1 MKKGRFICKLVL
13 FTAVLALLLG
23 LTAIAAAEECTST
36 NHVGPITEVNRVS
49 ATCTVNGSVQKKC
62 TNCGAIIA
70 TEPIIAQ
77 GHHIGTQTLHITPA
91 TCTSTGLDQRIEK
104 CSVPT
109 CGYVQSTQDVTVPA
123 LGHQLGSAVTVQVA
137 TCTADGISRRS
148 CTRSGCNYY
157 EDTTLPQLGHQLGTP
172 VTIQAATCE
181 GTGISRKTCSRGCGY
196 YEDTTLPALGHQWGS
211 PVTKAATCV
220 SPATTTKTCQ
230 RDSSHKDVVET
241 GSPDTTNGHVW
252 GDWKVTRKATCMEP
266 AQESRVC
273 KLSSAHVEYRE
284 VGTTDMV
291 NGHKWDNGV
300 VTKKPTTTEEGEML
314 YTCQLNSSH
323 TKTVKLDTELMKN
336 NTLCAFGPR
345 LRDTNLYPYNTDAW
359 YMFTPFDA
367 SKEGT
372 QTFELVASN
381 TYIVGTVTLT
391 IRDGNLKID
400 YTIADTAR
408 FKVTEEFFTVLN
420 RITDLTQYEPE
431 QLTDL
436 RLGKGETINLEEKFG
451 DDTSLVLY
459 FCSRCDFRYSKKFT
473 FLQYESAAH
482 QRQLNIMLDLMD

>member
-1 MKKGRFICKLVL
+1 MKKGRFICKVVL

-23 LTAIAAAEECTST
+23 LTAIAMADGCDVHGSMGYSYNVTKQ
-36 NHVGPITEVNRVS
+36 P
-49 ATCTVNGSVQKKC
+49 TCTETGSRDKYCVACGQK
-62 TNCGAIIA
+62 
-70 TEPIIAQ
+70 
-77 GHHIGTQTLHITPA
+77 IGTEEISAIGHKWTTKEKVITAP
-91 TCTSTGLDQRIEK
+91 TCTAEGTTEK
-104 CSVPT
+104 ETYCTT
-109 CGYVQSTQDVTVPA
+109 CGIHPESNAIVTTHPAA
-123 LGHQLGSAVTVQVA
+123 LGHSLGSAVTVQAA
-137 TCTADGISRRS
+137 TCTADGISRKT
-148 CTRSGCNYY
+148 CTRGCGYY
-157 EDTTLPQLGHQLGTP
+157 EDTTIPAQGHNLGTA
-172 VTIQAATCE
+172 VTVQAATCE
-181 GTGISRKTCSRGCGY
+181 GTGISRKTCTRGCGY

-211 PVTKAATCV
+211 PVTKAATCIA
-220 SPATTTKTCQ
+220 PATTTKTCQ
-230 RDSSHKDVVET
+230 RDSSHKDIT
-241 GSPDTTNGHVW
+241 TSGSPDTTNGHVW
-252 GDWKVTRKATCMEP
+252 GAWKVTRKATCMEP
-266 AQESRVC
+266 AQETRVC
-273 KLSSAHVEYRE
+273 TLDSSHTETRD
-284 VGTTDMV
+284 VGSTDMV
-291 NGHKWDNGV
+291 NGHKWDKGV
-300 VTKKPTTTEEGEML
+300 VTKKPTVTEEGEML

>member
-23 LTAIAAAEECTST
+23 LTAIAMADGCDVHGSMGYSYNVTKQPTCTETGSRDKYCVACGQKIGTEEISAIGHKWTTKEKVITAPTCTAEGTTEKETYCTTCGIHHPTEAVVTTHPSALGHDMPNDWT
-36 NHVGPITEVNRVS
+36 ITKT
-49 ATCTVNGSVQKKC
+49 ATCTETGTRRKTCKRG
-62 TNCGAIIA
+62 CGHYVEETIA
-70 TEPIIAQ
+70 
-77 GHHIGTQTLHITPA
+77 
-91 TCTSTGLDQRIEK
+91 
-104 CSVPT
+104 
-109 CGYVQSTQDVTVPA
+109 A
-123 LGHQLGSAVTVQVA
+123 LGHQLGTAVTIKA
-137 TCTADGISRRS
+137 
-148 CTRSGCNYY
+148 
-157 EDTTLPQLGHQLGTP
+157 P
-172 VTIQAATCE
+172 TCE
-181 GTGISRKTCSRGCGY
+181 GTGTSRQSCMRTGCNY
-196 YEDTTLPALGHQWGS
+196 YVDTTLDALGHQWGS

-220 SPATTTKTCQ
+220 SPATTTRNCLRGCGQ
-230 RDSSHKDVVET
+230 KDVTTSGDV
-241 GSPDTTNGHVW
+241 DLTNGHVW
-252 GDWKVTRKATCMEP
+252 GAWKVTQKPNCTYEG
-266 AQESRVC
+266 
-273 KLSSAHVEYRE
+273 VETRI
-284 VGTTDMV
+284 
-291 NGHKWDNGV
+291 
-300 VTKKPTTTEEGEML
+300 
-314 YTCQLNSSH
+314 CQLNSSH
-323 TKTVKLDTELMKN
+323 VDTRPIPIVPDAHVYDNGTITKQPTVTEEGEKEYKCTLNPDHPKKIVKLDTELMKN

-400 YTIADTAR
+400 YTIADNTR

-436 RLGKGETINLEEKFG
+436 RMGKGETINLEEKFG